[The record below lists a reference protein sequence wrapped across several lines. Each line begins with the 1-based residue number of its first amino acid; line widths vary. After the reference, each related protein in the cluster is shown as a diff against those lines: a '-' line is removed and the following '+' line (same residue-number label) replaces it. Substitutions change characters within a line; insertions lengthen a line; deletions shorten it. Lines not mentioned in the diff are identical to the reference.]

1 MQFAWLVWSY
11 TTSSLLHGPHF
22 YLKQDDA
29 LIGRLLH
36 ENPELMVM
44 GSCVLVM
51 LMKDEDVYIMK
62 QLLLSNIQRA
72 GVLFPMWAMHAL
84 NVQKFMDKIKFKP
97 VEQYQAGLE
106 RVSQTHP
113 PPILS
118 DYAASR
124 IF

>member
-1 MQFAWLVWSY
+1 
-11 TTSSLLHGPHF
+11 
-22 YLKQDDA
+22 
-29 LIGRLLH
+29 
-36 ENPELMVM
+36 
-44 GSCVLVM
+44 M
-51 LMKDEDVYIMK
+51 LGIVE

-72 GVLFPMWAMHAL
+72 RVLFPMWAMHAL

-106 RVSQTHP
+106 RVRQTHP